1 MTTALGAPAFA
12 TRALLVEP
20 PTPTGTI
27 GVMDSIAAISNLAV
41 PINRW
46 NARLTLE
53 YARRGPRT
61 AMVRNEHEGPLMVQK
76 ALYPEGDEVC
86 QTVILHPPGGIAG
99 GDHLSIEVRADDGC
113 IAQLT
118 TPGATKWYKAHGR
131 DASQDVRLVA
141 NGNAII
147 EWLPLE
153 NIAFDRCIAR
163 SSLTVELASQASAAG
178 WDITA
183 FGRAAA
189 GERFTDGSYR
199 QAIEIRRDGS
209 LLWAESGQVH
219 GGDSML
225 HSPIGFCGRNVSG
238 LLWACAPEEATEATL
253 QACRDVGTQMSR
265 SLLCG
270 VTSLPNGVLLARCL
284 ADTTEA
290 ARGYLTSVWSALR
303 LSYAKRE
310 ALAPRIW
317 AT

>member
-1 MTTALGAPAFA
+1 MTTALRAPPCT
-12 TRALLVEP
+12 TRELIVEQPAL
-20 PTPTGTI
+20 TGTI
-27 GVMDSIAAISNLAV
+27 GIMDSIAAISTIAV

-76 ALYPEGDEVC
+76 ALYPEGDDVC

-113 IAQLT
+113 VAQLT

-163 SSLTVELASQASAAG
+163 SSLTVELSPYASAAG

-189 GERFTDGSYR
+189 GERFTNGSYR

-209 LLWAESGQVH
+209 LLWAESGHVR

-225 HSPIGFCGRNVSG
+225 DSPIGFCGRNVSG
-238 LLWACAPEEATEATL
+238 LLWVCAPEEADEPTL
-253 QACRDVGTQMSR
+253 QACRDVGTQVSG
-265 SLLCG
+265 SVLCG
-270 VTSLPNGVLLARCL
+270 VTSLPNGVVLARCL
-284 ADTTEA
+284 ADSTEA
-290 ARGYLTSVWSALR
+290 ARLYLTDVWSALR
-303 LSYAKRE
+303 PTYAKRE
-310 ALAPRIW
+310 AIAPRLW